1 MRKTPLTGEEKWIT
15 VMRMKR
21 GRLRTSVK
29 LTLKGK
35 KQGEGLGKAPQLGY
49 RNRSEF
55 IMEGIRQR
63 IIDLKKAEIFKGEA
77 NR

>member
-1 MRKTPLTGEEKWIT
+1 
-15 VMRMKR
+15 MKQ
-21 GRLRTSVK
+21 
-29 LTLKGK
+29 
-35 KQGEGLGKAPQLGY
+35 KQGEGFGKVPQLGY